1 VTTIAFMY
9 NSRLQ
14 VCHAGNLLMRLN
26 FPLYAVEYTLPVP
39 ALKDVSAISHE
50 PATRSARPIV
60 FAKPIGYSYRTRL
73 LKGEYIADCVE
84 VARLSR
90 PRTLTRSAEIS

>member
-1 VTTIAFMY
+1 VTAIAFMY

-26 FPLYAVEYTLPVP
+26 FPLYAGEYAAYTCSRMFRPYPMSLPSDLLVRCP
-39 ALKDVSAISHE
+39 
-50 PATRSARPIV
+50 P
-60 FAKPIGYSYRTRL
+60 KPIGYSYRTRL

-90 PRTLTRSAEIS
+90 PRTLTRSSEIS

>member
-26 FPLYAVEYTLPVP
+26 FPLYAVEYAAYTCAQEMSRPYPMSLPPDLLVRLSSQSHRLFLP
-39 ALKDVSAISHE
+39 QVS
-50 PATRSARPIV
+50 P
-60 FAKPIGYSYRTRL
+60 
-73 LKGEYIADCVE
+73 KGEYIAICV
-84 VARLSR
+84 ANRKS
-90 PRTLTRSAEIS
+90 P

>member
-26 FPLYAVEYTLPVP
+26 FPLYAVEYAHGP
-39 ALKDVSAISHE
+39 KDVSVISHA
-50 PATRSARPIV
+50 PAHQICWSDCLRENR
-60 FAKPIGYSYRTRL
+60 RL
-73 LKGEYIADCVE
+73 FLPHEALEG
-84 VARLSR
+84 
-90 PRTLTRSAEIS
+90 

>member
-1 VTTIAFMY
+1 MTTIALMN

-26 FPLYAVEYTLPVP
+26 FPVYAVDTLPVP
-39 ALKDVSAISHE
+39 ALKDVLAISHE

-60 FAKPIGYSYRTRL
+60 FANP
-73 LKGEYIADCVE
+73 
-84 VARLSR
+84 
-90 PRTLTRSAEIS
+90 SAIPTAGAF

>member
-26 FPLYAVEYTLPVP
+26 FPLYAVEYAAYTCSRMSRPYPMSLPSDLLVRCP
-39 ALKDVSAISHE
+39 PKPTAIS
-50 PATRSARPIV
+50 TAR
-60 FAKPIGYSYRTRL
+60 GS
-73 LKGEYIADCVE
+73 
-84 VARLSR
+84 
-90 PRTLTRSAEIS
+90 